1 MASWLVIRK
10 EESFDGDILG
20 GFKVDV
26 AVKVVVA
33 ETIEEAWEKA
43 EAEKAAAEK
52 AAEKAE
58 ASGPWIDY
66 DIVALEGLDDYY
78 YFE

>member
-52 AAEKAE
+52 AE